1 MSETT
6 IARGEAGSAAS
17 GDIIREI
24 EGLAEMEE
32 VFRIRDEVFV
42 HEQRLTNDARHDPD
56 HRTSIHYLA
65 WRDGQP
71 LGTGRLTLHGR
82 EAQVAWVA
90 VRPEARGSG
99 LGKAVME
106 AIIERADQE
115 RAAYIVLNAQTH
127 AITFYEQLGF
137 EIVGPEFTMG
147 GIGHRVMIRRSGDRD
162 AGRGTRDAE

>member
-6 IARGEAGSAAS
+6 IARGEPASEAG
-17 GDIIREI
+17 GDVVREI
-24 EGLAEMEE
+24 AGAVEMEE

-56 HRTSIHYLA
+56 DRSSIHYLA
-65 WRDGQP
+65 WRDDRP

-106 AIIERADQE
+106 AIIERAE
-115 RAAYIVLNAQTH
+115 RDGAAYIVLNAQDH
-127 AITFYEQLGF
+127 AITFYERLGF
-137 EIVGPEFTMG
+137 EVVGPEFTMG
-147 GIGHRVMIRRSGDRD
+147 GIGHQVMIRRSGDRD
-162 AGRGTRDAE
+162 GG